1 MSTKRSSTHDPIKE
15 DPYPPNSFFLDRYDP
30 DSLSLAR
37 DGDVTHPTTS
47 DTDEQLG
54 YANRD
59 TGQERDAR
67 RAAAGAAG
75 NKREEYARKGET
87 SH

>member
-1 MSTKRSSTHDPIKE
+1 MSSERSSTHDPIKE

-30 DSLSLAR
+30 DTLSMAR

-59 TGQERDAR
+59 TGEERDAR
-67 RAAAGAAG
+67 RGAGATG
-75 NKREEYARKGET
+75 NRSEESAQK
-87 SH
+87 